1 MLRVETI
8 YIHNFRN
15 HDNIHIDFTNRVNVI
30 WGENGSGKT
39 AILEAIYTL
48 SMGRSFRT
56 KIHREM
62 LKDGCEKM
70 SINGIFVDNKQKQS
84 ISLNQL
90 SNGQRRFLIDK
101 NKSVIAKE
109 LVGQN
114 PIVILSPEEQ
124 KISKGPPSDRREY
137 FDKIFSIVS
146 KKYLKT
152 LVLYQRIIKQRNT
165 AIRDLKQGKAGIN
178 AIKAWNDPMIGSGI
192 ELWKMRKELITVFKN
207 ELSQSLRRYESKNII
222 LNLLYESDETSEIF
236 EKRLEKSLN
245 SDIHKGWTT
254 IGPHRDKYSFLY
266 NKRSLREFGSQG
278 EHKLALILIKT
289 AEMMMINKMTGKTPI
304 LMFDDLFAKLDFQ
317 RADNVLSLLDRKG
330 QTIITTTDI
339 VDFEKHGLN
348 MSSAGNSICYLERPC
363 KL

>member
-8 YIHNFRN
+8 DIHNFRN

-56 KIHREM
+56 KIHRET

-137 FDKIFSIVS
+137 FDKILSIVS

-178 AIKAWNDPMIGSGI
+178 AITAWNDPMIGSGI
-192 ELWKMRKELITVFKN
+192 ELWKMR
-207 ELSQSLRRYESKNII
+207 
-222 LNLLYESDETSEIF
+222 
-236 EKRLEKSLN
+236 
-245 SDIHKGWTT
+245 
-254 IGPHRDKYSFLY
+254 
-266 NKRSLREFGSQG
+266 
-278 EHKLALILIKT
+278 
-289 AEMMMINKMTGKTPI
+289 
-304 LMFDDLFAKLDFQ
+304 
-317 RADNVLSLLDRKG
+317 
-330 QTIITTTDI
+330 
-339 VDFEKHGLN
+339 
-348 MSSAGNSICYLERPC
+348 
-363 KL
+363 